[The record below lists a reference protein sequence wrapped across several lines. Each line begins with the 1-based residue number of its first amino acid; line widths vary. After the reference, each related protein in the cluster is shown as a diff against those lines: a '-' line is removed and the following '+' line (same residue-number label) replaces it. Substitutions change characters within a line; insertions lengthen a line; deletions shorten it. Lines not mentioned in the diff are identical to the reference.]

1 MISCRIEYRVDDA
14 QYHVQWMLFECC
26 CRHLPYHI
34 ISAAAPWETG
44 APISCVKYA
53 KWARGATGSLDEELL
68 YHVCHDLQILKWCIL
83 CSYENPKVMG
93 WHLFS
98 TLYKIGRD
106 PVIYV
111 QSESRLPT
119 AMGWFDQLNIFCKGF
134 LHWIELKIISGSTIQ
149 KCFRIVSDWLSNRI
163 GWKYSRYSRL
173 EWLYLE
179 YSAAPCHSCFLLFG
193 CAHIWAQVQRWALL

>member
-1 MISCRIEYRVDDA
+1 MCK
-14 QYHVQWMLFECC
+14 WMLFECC

-44 APISCVKYA
+44 APISYVKYA
-53 KWARGATGSLDEELL
+53 KWARGAAGSF
-68 YHVCHDLQILKWCIL
+68 I
-83 CSYENPKVMG
+83 M
-93 WHLFS
+93 FS
-98 TLYKIGRD
+98 TTCRSFNDAFCADMKILNLWVGISFQPFTRLGG
-106 PVIYV
+106 IYV

-119 AMGWFDQLNIFCKGF
+119 AMGWFDQLNIFCQGF

-179 YSAAPCHSCFLLFG
+179 YSAARCHSCFLLFG
-193 CAHIWAQVQRWALL
+193 CAHIWAQVQRWVLF

>member
-1 MISCRIEYRVDDA
+1 MMNCFI
-14 QYHVQWMLFECC
+14 M
-26 CRHLPYHI
+26 
-34 ISAAAPWETG
+34 
-44 APISCVKYA
+44 
-53 KWARGATGSLDEELL
+53 
-68 YHVCHDLQILKWCIL
+68 
-83 CSYENPKVMG
+83 
-93 WHLFS
+93 FS
-98 TLYKIGRD
+98 TTCRSFNDAFCADMKILNLWVGISFQPFTRLGG
-106 PVIYV
+106 IYV

-193 CAHIWAQVQRWALL
+193 CAHIWAQVQRWVLFQDKTHGSHITNSFVKHMSTKYIFVKS